1 MVFVIASA
9 VKVKFKAFTR
19 FTVERIIHIG
29 RANSAHKFALL
40 CIGRRCSLG
49 TAIQSVGVDV
59 ISQLF
64 DSHAVLRQTYEA
76 TQGATLL

>member
-9 VKVKFKAFTR
+9 VKVKFNAFTK
-19 FTVERIIHIG
+19 FTVERTIHIG
-29 RANSAHKFALL
+29 YGNSAHKFALL

-59 ISQLF
+59 ISQLS
-64 DSHAVLRQTYEA
+64 DSYDILRHAYTAKEA
-76 TQGATLL
+76 GILL

>member
-9 VKVKFKAFTR
+9 VKVKFNAFTK
-19 FTVERIIHIG
+19 FTVERTIHIG
-29 RANSAHKFALL
+29 YGNSAHKFALL

-59 ISQLF
+59 ISQLS
-64 DSHAVLRQTYEA
+64 DSQAVRCQI
-76 TQGATLL
+76 